1 MCHKREL
8 KQDYIGRG
16 KIKEKRERKL
26 VGDRKYL
33 YNNKLYV
40 LCIEVFISKKYNK

>member
-16 KIKEKRERKL
+16 KIKEKKERKL

-33 YNNKLYV
+33 RLRSMYKCSVY
-40 LCIEVFISKKYNK
+40 IQ